1 MLQVQESLVPT
12 LPQPMDPGGPPVSH
26 AQESTGSS
34 RSPREPSKS
43 SPIAGV
49 FQESESTGSSTNKRG
64 LPNTDKRDEDAEEE
78 VRIFDLL
85 PRPEP
90 RPLEKWPICTSLLQG
105 RHRHRQEPSR
115 IG

>member
-1 MLQVQESLVPT
+1 MLQVQESRVPT

-26 AQESTGSS
+26 AQESTGSPM
-34 RSPREPSKS
+34 SPREPSM
-43 SPIAGV
+43 SPTSAGV
-49 FQESESTGSSTNKRG
+49 FQESESTGSSSSTNKRG

-105 RHRHRQEPSR
+105 
-115 IG
+115 